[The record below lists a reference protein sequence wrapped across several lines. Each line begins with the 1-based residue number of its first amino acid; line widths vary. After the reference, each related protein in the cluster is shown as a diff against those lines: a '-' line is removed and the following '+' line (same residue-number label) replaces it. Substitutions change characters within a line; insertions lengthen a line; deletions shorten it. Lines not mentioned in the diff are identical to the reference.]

1 MDKIANQWYRIRW
14 VIIRCSTFG

>member
-1 MDKIANQWYRIRW
+1 MDKIVNQWYRIRW

>member
-14 VIIRCSTFG
+14 IILRCSTFG

>member
-14 VIIRCSTFG
+14 TILRCSTIG